1 MNQIRILGMAET
13 MAEKPLRLLV
23 VGCSW
28 PVETFL
34 ERLFEGL
41 ARAGV
46 EVTIASAAAPGATW
60 LRENRIKWLNVP
72 AWSDPAPRRLLSLAG
87 MAMGAAVGG
96 RRAVRLL
103 RPHVAKFP
111 RGVSRLRAWYR
122 LLPLVGCP
130 ADVIYF
136 PWNSAAIA
144 YGALCELG
152 VPALVSCRG
161 SQVNVGPHDPDRSDL
176 REGLPASF
184 SRVAAVHCVSKAIEA
199 EAMTHGLDPA
209 KSRVIRPAVDP
220 ELFRPPARARRG
232 TGPRRVIAVGDLI
245 WKKGFEYALRSVRLA
260 RDGGADLGLEIIGNG
275 VDRQRLLFG
284 IQDLGLS
291 SCVRLSGQLPADAVR
306 ERLQN
311 ADLFLLSSVSE
322 GISNA
327 VLEAMAT
334 GLPVV
339 TTDCGGMREA
349 VSDGVE
355 GFVVPARDARGMAA
369 ALGHLAEDAGL
380 RERMGAAARVRV
392 LKEFTLE
399 RQIREFSGLL
409 EEVRKCG
416 RA

>member
-1 MNQIRILGMAET
+1 MAER
-13 MAEKPLRLLV
+13 PLRLLV

-28 PVETFL
+28 PLETFL
-34 ERLFEGL
+34 QRLFEGL
-41 ARAGV
+41 AGVGV
-46 EVTIASAAAPGATW
+46 EITIASAVEPDATW
-60 LRENRIKWLNVP
+60 LQTNGVKWLHSP
-72 AWSDPAPRRLLSLAG
+72 AWNDPIPRRLLLLAE

-96 RRAVRLL
+96 RRGIRFL
-103 RPHVAKFP
+103 RPHVAALP

-122 LLPLVGCP
+122 LLPLVARP

-136 PWNSAAIA
+136 PWNSGAIS
-144 YGALCELG
+144 YVALYDLG
-152 VPALVSCRG
+152 VPVLLSCRG
-161 SQVNVGPHDPDRSDL
+161 SQVNIGPHDPDRSDL
-176 REGLPASF
+176 SDGLRTSF
-184 SRVAAVHCVSKAIEA
+184 SRATAVHCVSRAIEA
-199 EAMTHGLDPA
+199 EATTYGLDLA
-209 KSRVIRPAVDP
+209 KSRVIHPAVDP
-220 ELFRPPARARRG
+220 EIFRPPTRARCG
-232 TGPRRVIAVGDLI
+232 TGPRRVIAVGSLI
-245 WKKGFEYALRSVRLA
+245 WGKGFEYALRAVRLA
-260 RDGGADLGLEIIGNG
+260 RDAGVDLELEIIGDG

-291 SCVRLSGQLPADAVR
+291 GCVRLSGRLPADGVR

-322 GISNA
+322 GVSNA
-327 VLEAMAT
+327 ALEAMAT

-355 GFVVPARDARGMAA
+355 GFVVPTRDVKEMAA
-369 ALGHLAEDAGL
+369 ALGRLAEDAEL
-380 RERMGAAARVRV
+380 RVRMGAAARARI

-399 RQIREFSGLL
+399 RQVRAFTELL